1 MKKSFYLLPIF
12 LATLTV
18 NAQQTYTFDCNG
30 TEITISI
37 EEYQAFSQT
46 DFNFDDVIDDAD
58 LLFLYGCDDE
68 STGLDFEGDIDAEIP
83 EDLDLNDL
91 VDSLGLNF
99 IDGSVDFTCTGD
111 SILIEEYQGNS
122 LLDFDG
128 LIDFLELN
136 FNDGSV
142 YFTDFIDN
150 IIYFDNQT
158 TDLDNFDFTDISD
171 TILIEDYEG
180 DSQTDFNDLIDSLD
194 FSFIDGSVDFTD
206 IGDTILIEDYE
217 GDSQTDFD
225 GLIDFL
231 DLSFNDGSVYFTD
244 FIGNI
249 IDFDNQIIDL
259 DNFDYTVIADTF
271 FINDICILN
280 NGEEFDFSFQNNSYV
295 FNRMSAPSSVLEQKE
310 LIEILDL
317 QGRPVSFRPNQ
328 PLIYLFKDGT
338 FEKRMTLDR

>member
-150 IIYFDNQT
+150 IIDFDNQT
-158 TDLDNFDFTDISD
+158 TDLDNFDFTDIS
-171 TILIEDYEG
+171 
-180 DSQTDFNDLIDSLD
+180 
-194 FSFIDGSVDFTD
+194 
-206 IGDTILIEDYE
+206 DTILIEDYE